1 MQTQERLGMKL
12 RLRRSSKG
20 PTPPTVAGYS
30 LFTRP
35 FTTLPAFFL
44 AATATHGSFVRFK
57 NPFRNIYFVT
67 EPAYVEEAL
76 VTKSAAFMKGRGTQ
90 RLRRLLGNGLLTA
103 EQPAHLRHRRLAQP
117 AFHRKR
123 IDAYAA
129 IMVDATLLKIAR
141 WSDGER
147 IDVERETNRLALEIV
162 SQAVFGSDLSA
173 DMDAI
178 STSLDDAM
186 ATFPFSMMPFSELLD
201 NVPIGPT
208 RRLKRAKRRL
218 DAIVDRMLA
227 EHRAGG
233 GDPNDLLSMLLAA
246 SDDEGAGLGDAQ
258 IRDEALTI
266 LLAGH
271 ETTANAIAWTFYL
284 LQRHGE
290 IEEKLYAHV
299 ADVLGDRDPTAA
311 DVPRLDYV
319 RAVFAETL
327 RLYPPAWVT
336 ARRAL
341 HAVDIGPY
349 RIARGDIVIVS
360 QYVSHRDPRYFPDPE
375 RFDPERWFREAPP
388 KFAYFPFGG
397 GNRLCI
403 GESFAWMEGILVLA
417 TIVRRFRLLR
427 VGMDDVA
434 TLPLVTLRPRG
445 AIRAT
450 VSARAL
456 APFGSARV

>member
-1 MQTQERLGMKL
+1 MQPPM
-12 RLRRSSKG
+12 
-20 PTPPTVAGYS
+20 PPTVGGYS

-35 FTTLPAFFL
+35 FTSLPTFFL
-44 AATATHGSFVRFK
+44 ATTRTYGTFVRFK

-67 EPAYVEEAL
+67 EPAYVEEVL
-76 VTKSAAFMKGRGTQ
+76 VAKSAAFMKGRGTQ

-103 EQPAHLRHRRLAQP
+103 EQPEHLRRRRLAQP

-123 IDAYAA
+123 IDGYAT
-129 IMVDATLLKIAR
+129 IMVEATRACVAR
-141 WSDGER
+141 WHDGDV
-147 IDVERETNRLALEIV
+147 IDVDRESNRLALEIV
-162 SQAVFGSDLSA
+162 SRAVFGSDLSA
-173 DMDAI
+173 DMDDI

-218 DAIVDRMLA
+218 DGIVDRMIA

-233 GDPNDLLSMLLAA
+233 GDPDDLLSMLLGA
-246 SDDEGAGLGDAQ
+246 SDDDGARMDDAQ

-284 LQRHGE
+284 LQRHPA
-290 IEEKLYAHV
+290 IEQKLRAHV
-299 ADVLGDRDPTAA
+299 DDVLGGTDATVA

-341 HAVDIGPY
+341 HDVEVGPY
-349 RIARGDIVIVS
+349 RVARGDIVIVS
-360 QYVSHRDPRYFPDPE
+360 QYVSQRDPRYFERPE
-375 RFDPERWFREAPP
+375 DFDPERWFAEAPP

-403 GESFAWMEGILVLA
+403 GESFAWMEGIIALS
-417 TIVRRFRLLR
+417 TIVQRVRLVR
-427 VGMDDVA
+427 IGDDDVDM
-434 TLPLVTLRPRG
+434 LPLVTLRPRS

-450 VSARAL
+450 VRVRTSAVL
-456 APFGSARV
+456 EPIV

>member
-1 MQTQERLGMKL
+1 MKI
-12 RLRRSSKG
+12 RPRIVPR
-20 PTPPTVAGYS
+20 PPTIGGYS

-44 AATATHGSFVRFK
+44 STTRAYGSYVRFK

-67 EPAYVEEAL
+67 EPAYVEETL
-76 VTKSAAFMKGRGTQ
+76 VTKSAAFMKGRGTR

-103 EQPAHLRHRRLAQP
+103 AQPEHLRHRRLAQP

-123 IDAYAA
+123 IDGYAK
-129 IMVDATLLKIAR
+129 IMVDATRICVAR
-141 WSDGER
+141 WRDG
-147 IDVERETNRLALEIV
+147 DVVEVDRETNRLALEIV
-162 SQAVFGSDLSA
+162 ARAVFGSDLSA
-173 DMDAI
+173 DMDDV
-178 STSLDDAM
+178 SRSLDDALG
-186 ATFPFSMMPFSELLD
+186 TFPFAMMPFSELFD

-208 RRLKRAKRRL
+208 RRLKGAKRRL
-218 DAIVDRMLA
+218 SAIVDRRIA

-233 GDPNDLLSMLLAA
+233 GDPDDLLSMLRGA
-246 SDDEGAGLGDAQ
+246 SDDDGAGMDDVQ

-271 ETTANAIAWTFYL
+271 ETTANALAWTFYL
-284 LQRHGE
+284 LQRHPD

-299 ADVLGDRDPTAA
+299 DAVLGERDATVA
-311 DVPRLDYV
+311 DVPQLDYV

-341 HAVDIGPY
+341 QNVEIGPY
-349 RIARGDIVIVS
+349 RIDRGDIVIVS
-360 QYVSHRDPRYFPDPE
+360 QFVSHRDPRYFPDPE
-375 RFDPERWFREAPP
+375 RFDPERWFGAAPP

-417 TIVRRFRLLR
+417 TIVRRVRLGR
-427 VGMDDVA
+427 IGSGDVD
-434 TLPLVTLRPRG
+434 TLPLVTLRPRTP
-445 AIRAT
+445 IRAT
-450 VSARAL
+450 VSVRARAQL
-456 APFGSARV
+456 QNAPV